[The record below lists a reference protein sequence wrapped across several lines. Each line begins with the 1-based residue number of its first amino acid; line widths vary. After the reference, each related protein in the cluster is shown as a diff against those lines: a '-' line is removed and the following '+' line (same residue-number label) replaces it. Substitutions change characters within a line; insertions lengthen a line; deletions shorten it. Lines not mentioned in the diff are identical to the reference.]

1 MFSRM
6 ARIRGRCAHTPTST
20 SKGTASTAIQAK
32 GPPIRP
38 IRARN
43 SKIKGMSTS
52 ITMEAEDMKSR
63 SDSKSRME
71 LAKMP
76 IDWGRCSS
84 RMAMIS
90 RSSVAFRL
98 RSALRPARSTK
109 RALSQRMPNSSTMA
123 SVVPR
128 ARVHS
133 EV

>member
-1 MFSRM
+1 M
-6 ARIRGRCAHTPTST
+6 
-20 SKGTASTAIQAK
+20 
-32 GPPIRP
+32 
-38 IRARN
+38 
-43 SKIKGMSTS
+43 KGMSTT

-76 IDWGRCSS
+76 IDCGRCSS

-98 RSALRPARSTK
+98 RSALRPARSTS
-109 RALSQRMPNSSTMA
+109 RALSQRVPNSSKMA
-123 SVVPR
+123 TVVPI
-128 ARVHS
+128 ASVHS